1 MRRFWLKLHRWLALA
16 LGLLLIVV
24 ALLGSSLVVLKPLD
38 RWLNAKLFS
47 VPAGPAALDLL
58 ERSRR
63 QLQAEFGPE
72 ASFVLRPPREAGE
85 SLRATVRGKAWEG
98 FVYFDPRNARELGR
112 RGEREGLFNFVFELH
127 SSLLMKETG
136 KPLLAVL
143 ALAYSVLLIGG
154 LVLWWPKR
162 WKQAF
167 ALALDRGL
175 LRGLFDLHRTG
186 GAVLGLLIAV
196 PVASGA
202 YMAWKPLSQAVTSM
216 AGQAPL
222 APPKVKVGD
231 ATQSPT
237 PLDSMVATARA
248 HFGGAPVGYIALP
261 AGAAKPVRVRLMLA
275 DDPHPNGLTS
285 VWMHPLT
292 GAVLRADRWSELDLG
307 ARANSVLYP
316 LHTGELGGFALET
329 LNVLLGLA
337 LAAMGITG
345 LLLWW
350 LKRAAP
356 LARLRPSGSS
366 KNNSATARRRF

>member
-16 LGLLLIVV
+16 LALPLIVV

-38 RWLNAKLFS
+38 RWLNAELFS
-47 VPAGPAALDLL
+47 VPAGPAAPDLL
-58 ERSRR
+58 EQTRR
-63 QLQAEFGPE
+63 QLRAEFGPD
-72 ASFVLRPPREAGE
+72 ASFVLRLPREAGE
-85 SLRATVRGKAWEG
+85 SLRATVRGTAWEG
-98 FVYFDPRNARELGR
+98 IVYLDPRDARELGR

-127 SSLLMKETG
+127 SSLLMNETG

-143 ALAYSVLLIGG
+143 ALAYGVLLIGG

-202 YMAWKPLSQAVTSM
+202 YMAWKPLSQAVTAM
-216 AGQAPL
+216 TGQAPL

-231 ATQSPT
+231 RAQQPV
-237 PLDSMVATARA
+237 PLDALVATAMAR
-248 HFGGAPVGYIALP
+248 FDGAPVGYIALP
-261 AGAAKPVRVRLMLA
+261 SGSAKPVRVRLMLA

-292 GAVLRADRWSELDLG
+292 GAVLRADRWNELDAG
-307 ARANSVLYP
+307 ARANSVIYP
-316 LHTGELGGFALET
+316 LHTGELGGAALQT
-329 LNVLLGLA
+329 VNLLLGLA
-337 LAAMGITG
+337 LAALGVMGIC
-345 LLLWW
+345 LWW
-350 LKRAAP
+350 LRC
-356 LARLRPSGSS
+356 
-366 KNNSATARRRF
+366 